1 MQPRD
6 IIRYIEQRFGVR
18 YSISGITDLLHDM
31 GFSYKKP
38 KVVPG
43 KADPEAQKAFL
54 RDYENLK
61 ENKGEN
67 DPIYFMDG
75 TYTQH
80 NTASSHGWIKR
91 GEEKETRNNILA
103 DTGNNFVP
111 C

>member
-1 MQPRD
+1 
-6 IIRYIEQRFGVR
+6 
-18 YSISGITDLLHDM
+18 
-31 GFSYKKP
+31 KKP

-75 TYTQH
+75 THPQH
-80 NTASSHGWIKR
+80 NTVSSYGWIKR
-91 GEEKETRNNILA
+91 GEETVMALA
-103 DTGNNFVP
+103 QGVEAKCVVLLSADGQS
-111 C
+111 